1 MNTLATSNGDVEQH
15 STEIRNEQTEEMK
28 QEEEEGTA
36 GLTEGQ
42 REKKRMMN
50 RMAGQKKPIDTVK
63 RRKGERLVDDPVTGQ
78 KVVIKDAQFK
88 GTFLSC
94 AGQIHSYLRLSDFPT
109 QQQLDP
115 KTGKA
120 GPALT
125 SIAGAASKAFH
136 PSRTA
141 PNPAYPSNISLQPFP
156 PSTPPSLQ
164 PVLSQLMYLQYGI
177 MASAALLWFLL
188 AFGHGFWA
196 FLWRSTI
203 IGGLAFVGA
212 TVASLAERKLEREM
226 ERVRFDMHRQ
236 REYLPSLAQITSDR
250 RDVGGETFA
259 PPTPESVEWL
269 NAFTKVIWGLINP
282 DMFVP
287 IGGSLVNPYMTL

>member
-1 MNTLATSNGDVEQH
+1 MNTLATSNGHVEQN
-15 STEIRNEQTEEMK
+15 SIDVRNEQTEEMK
-28 QEEEEGTA
+28 QEEEEGTT

-42 REKKRMMN
+42 KEKKRMID
-50 RMAGQKKPIDTVK
+50 RMANQKKPIDTVK

-78 KVVIKDAQFK
+78 KVMIKDAQFK
-88 GTFLSC
+88 GTFLSRT
-94 AGQIHSYLRLSDFPT
+94 GQIHSDLQSQDFPT

-115 KTGKA
+115 KSGKA

-125 SIAGAASKAFH
+125 SITDAAAKAFH

-141 PNPAYPSNISLQPFP
+141 PNPARPSNISLQPFP

-203 IGGLAFVGA
+203 ISSLAFVGA

-236 REYLPSLAQITSDR
+236 RECLL
-250 RDVGGETFA
+250 
-259 PPTPESVEWL
+259 
-269 NAFTKVIWGLINP
+269 
-282 DMFVP
+282 
-287 IGGSLVNPYMTL
+287 SLVQNHT